1 MSLLGALLTVR
12 KLLSP
17 RARRSWL
24 GSTRAHIELRDVSQ
38 SELSLFSACVRPA
51 FAELPRVRGVELNA
65 ALRRLIISFDDDAY
79 TLAELLVVVEQA
91 ERTAGIENARFRDEL
106 WEHPA
111 DAEGIERLLV
121 GLCADALGTVSGL
134 GLKFSPLPA
143 LRVAGTLGSLFSI
156 AQSTSRLRKP
166 LDDRFGPQRAD
177 LMLDMAA
184 AAAHGAAQRPG
195 SAFVELCHKFSRLGE
210 AQSRRRTWE
219 LREQELFAIPAE
231 VAALPSPEPRPRA
244 LPRGPI
250 EEYAD
255 RAWIVSLG
263 GFAVSFLTTRSV
275 QRAVAALFAGL
286 PQPARLGR
294 ETFCAE
300 LCRALA
306 ARQALVVDAEAVR
319 RLDRIDCIVLESGLV
334 ARDRYEVRE
343 LLVVSSVDE
352 AEMRRA
358 LTAMLDVERPIEK
371 RTVGDFTL
379 GALGVLGAEVPSE
392 LASGVAELGRRGGLV
407 VGLLQHQEL
416 VALAEVEL
424 IPQTGIDELITAAH
438 EAEMRVVVAGTD
450 HGVLAGMPAD
460 DAIGGGEDL
469 ARGVR
474 RLQRE
479 GRAVCLV
486 TTSRSP
492 RVEADLTIGLM
503 REGEAPPWGAHVICK
518 DDLSDVR
525 FLIHAAVSARQVAKQ
540 GVNIALG
547 AATLGALVSA
557 GGVLPL
563 TARRVIA
570 VVNAASLVSM
580 ANGVRGSFALAR
592 RALPAPRD
600 RTPWYALESRS
611 VLVKLRTSE
620 QGLLRREA
628 QRRRRSNPALVERS
642 RLGEL
647 VEAVTDEL
655 FNPLAP
661 LLAAGAGLSAAVGS

>member
-1 MSLLGALLTVR
+1 MSLFGALLTVR

-275 QRAVAALFAGL
+275 QRAVAALFGGL
-286 PQPARLGR
+286 PRPARLGR
-294 ETFCAE
+294 EAFAAD
-300 LCRALA
+300 LGRALA
-306 ARQALVVDAEAVR
+306 KRQTLVVDPEVLR
-319 RLDRIDCIVLESGLV
+319 KLDRIDCLVLQADLV
-334 ARDRYEVRE
+334 ARDRFEIRT
-343 LLVVSSVDE
+343 LVVTSEADE
-352 AEMRRA
+352 PEARRVIQQ
-358 LTAMLDVERPIEK
+358 LLDVQRPIDIK
-371 RTVGDFTL
+371 RKGEYTL
-379 GALGVLGAEVPSE
+379 APLGVLDVAVPAE
-392 LASGVAELGRRGGLV
+392 LAQYTPGLGARGGLV
-407 VGLLQHQEL
+407 FGLMQGSAL
-416 VALAEVEL
+416 VAAAEVDL
-424 IPQTGIDELITAAH
+424 IPQTGIDELIAAAH
-438 EAEMRVVVAGTD
+438 EAQMRVV
-450 HGVLAGMPAD
+450 
-460 DAIGGGEDL
+460 
-469 ARGVR
+469 
-474 RLQRE
+474 
-479 GRAVCLV
+479 
-486 TTSRSP
+486 
-492 RVEADLTIGLM
+492 
-503 REGEAPPWGAHVICK
+503 
-518 DDLSDVR
+518 
-525 FLIHAAVSARQVAKQ
+525 
-540 GVNIALG
+540 IA
-547 AATLGALVSA
+547 S
-557 GGVLPL
+557 
-563 TARRVIA
+563 
-570 VVNAASLVSM
+570 
-580 ANGVRGSFALAR
+580 
-592 RALPAPRD
+592 
-600 RTPWYALESRS
+600 
-611 VLVKLRTSE
+611 
-620 QGLLRREA
+620 
-628 QRRRRSNPALVERS
+628 
-642 RLGEL
+642 
-647 VEAVTDEL
+647 
-655 FNPLAP
+655 
-661 LLAAGAGLSAAVGS
+661 